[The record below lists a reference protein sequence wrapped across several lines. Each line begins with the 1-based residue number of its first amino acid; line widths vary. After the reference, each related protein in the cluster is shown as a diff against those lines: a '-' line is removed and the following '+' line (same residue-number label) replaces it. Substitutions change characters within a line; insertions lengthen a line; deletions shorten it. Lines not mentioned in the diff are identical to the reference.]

1 MEDSKFIR
9 VGVGII
15 VVVVAGVVLRLAKP
29 ALIPL
34 FLAFFLSLI
43 VSPVMNFFTRH
54 KIPRFVSVVVI
65 LLATF
70 LLVYFLGSMLY
81 SSGKAFADEIPAYSQ
96 KLMGVGA
103 ALEKAFHLPHSA
115 WNLQGW
121 IEHLNFNRIA
131 SILLSSLG
139 TFFSFISDVFLV
151 LLFLLFILA
160 SRGRMTQKIPQAFD
174 PERSSR
180 ILDVLGKIDCQ
191 MQKYLAIKT
200 LMSLVNG
207 LVIGIVLLIFGVP
220 FAVLFGVLNFLLNYI
235 PTIGSI
241 IGTTLPVLIAA
252 LQFDSLW
259 PAFWLLIILMGL
271 QMLMGNW
278 LEPKLMG
285 TSLGM
290 SPLLVL
296 FALFFWGWLWGI
308 PGMILAVPIMAI
320 LQIIFKNIP
329 SLNFLAA
336 LMEK

>member
-1 MEDSKFIR
+1 
-9 VGVGII
+9 
-15 VVVVAGVVLRLAKP
+15 LPRLLPISAFLPLP
-29 ALIPL
+29 ALAAETAAPGISSGTYVQATLALIFIVGLL
-34 FLAFFLSLI
+34 FLATWAARKVSGGKRFGQGNMRVISGIALGPKERI
-43 VSPVMNFFTRH
+43 V
-54 KIPRFVSVVVI
+54 
-65 LLATF
+65 
-70 LLVYFLGSMLY
+70 LV
-81 SSGKAFADEIPAYSQ
+81 EVEEQ
-96 KLMGVGA
+96 
-103 ALEKAFHLPHSA
+103 
-115 WNLQGW
+115 W
-121 IEHLNFNRIA
+121 
-131 SILLSSLG
+131 
-139 TFFSFISDVFLV
+139 
-151 LLFLLFILA
+151 
-160 SRGRMTQKIPQAFD
+160 
-174 PERSSR
+174 
-180 ILDVLGKIDCQ
+180 
-191 MQKYLAIKT
+191 
-200 LMSLVNG
+200 